1 MKITLVLIAWKARHD
16 GTDLDLSHLQREV
29 PSAARVQH
37 ALELTQLHGT
47 QQRGLPEAILPGGA
61 RESSHE
67 VPKKMLAVGARESI
81 DSTEHPTHGG
91 SEYGH

>member
-1 MKITLVLIAWKARHD
+1 MDSIPWKAGHD

-47 QQRGLPEAILPGGA
+47 QQRGVSKAILPGGA
-61 RESSHE
+61 RESSHG
-67 VPKKMLAVGARESI
+67 VPE
-81 DSTEHPTHGG
+81 
-91 SEYGH
+91 